1 MLGVINGGCI
11 YDMGIYIYIYSIK
24 LYRFVSEILVYI
36 SYKISCFN
44 KVKGVKISCYEFN
57 MYGVFFN
64 DK

>member
-44 KVKGVKISCYEFN
+44 KVKGVNISCYEFN

-64 DK
+64 VK